1 MANGKPGAPSIYT
14 PELAEEICH
23 RLAQGESLRSI
34 CRDEGM
40 PDRGTVL
47 RWVVKP
53 DHPFTDLYIQAR
65 EAGGYADADDI
76 SELVQEIRSGAVDEK
91 AGRVMLQGMIWL
103 AERKAPKKH
112 SPRQELTGP
121 EGAPVGIQTSDL
133 EGLSP
138 EARKALRDAAE
149 ALVKERGA

>member
-1 MANGKPGAPSIYT
+1 MEEVTKRGRGAPSIYT

-34 CRDEGM
+34 CRDEHM

-47 RWVVKP
+47 RWVIKP
-53 DHPFTDLYIQAR
+53 DHPFAPLYIEAR

-76 SELVQEIRSGAVDEK
+76 SELVQEIRTGTVDEK
-91 AGRVMLQGMIWL
+91 AGRVMLHGMMWL

-121 EGAPVGIQTSDL
+121 EGSAVQVSRIEIVPGEAPD
-133 EGLSP
+133 
-138 EARKALRDAAE
+138 
-149 ALVKERGA
+149 

>member
-1 MANGKPGAPSIYT
+1 MANGKPGAPSLYT

-23 RLAQGESLRSI
+23 RLAEGESLRSI
-34 CRDEGM
+34 CRDDGM

-53 DHPFTDLYIQAR
+53 DHPFSPLYIEAR

-76 SELVQEIRSGAVDEK
+76 SELIQEVRNGAVDEK
-91 AGRVMLQGMIWL
+91 AGRVMLQGMMWL

-112 SPRQELTGP
+112 SPRQEITGP
-121 EGAPVGIQTSDL
+121 GGSSVQVSRIEIVPGEV
-133 EGLSP
+133 P
-138 EARKALRDAAE
+138 E
-149 ALVKERGA
+149 